1 MTLARLAVAL
11 RAGELSPREAVERYL
26 ERIEAL
32 DPELNAYIAVRA
44 EQALAE
50 ADALP
55 RTGERGSLWGV
66 PVAVKDNVDV
76 AGTPTTAASRVLAD
90 YVPAE
95 DSHVVARLRQAGA
108 VVVGKL
114 NLHEFAYGAFTTSP
128 HFGPARNPWSPER
141 ICGGSSGGS
150 GAAVAAGLAAGT
162 LGTDTAGSIRI
173 PSCHCGATGLRP
185 STGLVSNHGV
195 VAVAP
200 SFDTVGPIAR
210 TAEDCALLLG
220 AVAGHDPRDPA
231 SLDARVPPYDEL
243 LGAGVRGLRVGVVTS
258 LVEGA
263 DARVA
268 ERVETALGELR
279 SLGAEL
285 VPVAVRPL
293 LEHAGTIQQAMQFP
307 EATEMHMEWLRTR
320 LADYGADVRARLLVG
335 LFVAPDVQEAG
346 RRARAAACDEVRRVF
361 EQVDLLA
368 APTMPVLPPPIGSE
382 TVELRGRET
391 LYRLALIPY
400 NSPWS
405 LVGSPVA
412 SVPCGL
418 VEGLPVGLALV
429 GPRLGEPTVLGT
441 AHAFQQATDWH
452 ERRPGTAMRDAE
464 RAAPR

>member
-1 MTLARLAVAL
+1 MSLARLAAAL
-11 RAGELSPREAVERYL
+11 LAGELSPREAVEHYL
-26 ERIEAL
+26 RRIEAI
-32 DPELNAYIAVRA
+32 DPVVNAYITVRA
-44 EQALAE
+44 EEALAE
-50 ADALP
+50 ADALL
-55 RTGERGSLWGV
+55 RSDDRGPLWGV
-66 PVAVKDNVDV
+66 PIALKDVIDV
-76 AGTPTTAASRVLAD
+76 AGTPTTAASRILAD
-90 YVPAE
+90 HVPAE
-95 DSHVVARLRQAGA
+95 DSHVVTLLRRAGA
-108 VVVGKL
+108 VVLGKL
-114 NLHEFAYGAFTTSP
+114 NLHEFAYGALTTSP

-150 GAAVAAGLAAGT
+150 GAAVAADLAAGT

-185 STGLVSNHGV
+185 STGRVSNRGV
-195 VAVAP
+195 VPVAP
-200 SFDTVGPIAR
+200 TFDTVGPIAR

-220 AVAGHDPRDPA
+220 AVAGHDAGDPA
-231 SLDARVPPYDEL
+231 SVDAPVPPYGEL
-243 LGAGVRGLRVGVVTS
+243 LSAGAGGLRIGVVTS

-263 DARVA
+263 DPDVA
-268 ERVETALGELR
+268 AAVETALGEIR

-285 VPVAVRPL
+285 VPIAPPL
-293 LEHAGTIQQAMQFP
+293 LEQAGTIQQAMQFR
-307 EATEMHMEWLRTR
+307 EAAAGHIEWLRTR
-320 LADYGADVRARLLVG
+320 LPEYGADVRARLLVG
-335 LFVAPDVQEAG
+335 IFLPPRVYETG
-346 RRARAAACDEVRRVF
+346 RRARAAALEEFRRVF
-361 EQVDLLA
+361 DGVDLLA

-429 GPRLGEPTVLGT
+429 GPHLGEATVLRA

-452 ERRPGTAMRDAE
+452 ERRPALATPDAG